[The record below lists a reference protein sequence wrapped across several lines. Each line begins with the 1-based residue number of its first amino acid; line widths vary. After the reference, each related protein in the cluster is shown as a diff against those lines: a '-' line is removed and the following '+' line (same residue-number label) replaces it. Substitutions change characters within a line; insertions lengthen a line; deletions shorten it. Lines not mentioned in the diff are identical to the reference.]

1 VKAAL
6 IYGRKAV
13 VELTGVSGRQ
23 VDHWA
28 TTGVV
33 RPSVKGAAGKGSRRE
48 YAFRDLVALKVA
60 KRLREGGIS
69 LQKIRKALVW
79 LRRNFPEV
87 KAPLAELRLVTDGD
101 TLFLV
106 DRDLSRIIDVLRG
119 GQFVFSLA
127 LGEII
132 EGLQGEVQKFAAPKE
147 EKVRVAGRSL
157 TVVVTPDLEEGGF
170 SSHCREIPGISS
182 QGDTEPEALDNILEL
197 LQAMIQ
203 PGGKARPPQTGNSG
217 LPEP

>member
-1 VKAAL
+1 M
-6 IYGRKAV
+6 

-60 KRLREGGIS
+60 KRLREEGIS

-106 DRDLSRIIDVLRG
+106 DRDLSRVMDVLKG

-132 EGLQGEVQKFAAPKE
+132 EGLRGDLAKFAVPKE

-157 TVVVTPDLEEGGF
+157 TVVLTPDLEKGGF
-170 SSHCREIPGISS
+170 TSNCRELPGTSS
-182 QGDTEPEALDNILEL
+182 QGDTEPEALDNILEAL
-197 LQAMIQ
+197 EAAIK
-203 PGGKARPPQTGNSG
+203 PAKEGPVTPARKPRRP
-217 LPEP
+217 

>member
-1 VKAAL
+1 LKAAM
-6 IYGRKAV
+6 IFGRKTV

-33 RPSVKGAAGKGSRRE
+33 RPSVKGAAGKGTRRE
-48 YAFRDLVALKVA
+48 YSFRDLVALKVA
-60 KRLREGGIS
+60 KRLRDEGIS

-87 KAPLAELRLVTDGD
+87 KAPLAELRFVTDGD

-106 DRDLSRIIDVLRG
+106 DRDLSRIIDVLQE

-132 EGLQGEVQKFAAPKE
+132 AGLRGKVQRFVVPKE
-147 EKVRVAGRSL
+147 EKVRVAGRTF
-157 TVVVTPDLEEGGF
+157 TVVLTPDLEEGGF
-170 SSHCREIPGISS
+170 TSQCREIPGTIS
-182 QGDTEPEALDNILEL
+182 QGDTEPEALDNIMEA
-197 LQAMIQ
+197 LQAAIEPERAGQ
-203 PGGKARPPQTGNSG
+203 AAPARKPRTP
-217 LPEP
+217 

>member
-1 VKAAL
+1 MKAAL
-6 IYGRKAV
+6 IFGMKAV
-13 VELTGVSGRQ
+13 LELTGVSGRQ

-60 KRLREGGIS
+60 KRLREEGIS

-79 LRRNFPEV
+79 LRRNFPDV
-87 KAPLAELRLVTDGD
+87 QAPLAELRLVTDGD

-106 DRDLSRIIDVLRG
+106 DRDLSRIMDVLKG

-132 EGLQGEVQKFAAPKE
+132 AGLRGDLAKFAVPRE
-147 EKVRVAGRSL
+147 EKVRVAGRSF
-157 TVVVTPDLEEGGF
+157 TVVLTPDLEEGGF
-170 SSHCREIPGISS
+170 ISHCREIPGTSS
-182 QGDTEPEALDNILEL
+182 QGDTEPEALDNILEAL
-197 LQAMIQ
+197 EAAIG
-203 PGGKARPPQTGNSG
+203 PEKEGPAAPARKPRTP
-217 LPEP
+217 

>member
-1 VKAAL
+1 MKAAL
-6 IYGRKAV
+6 IFGRKAV
-13 VELTGVSGRQ
+13 AQLTGVSGRQ

-60 KRLREGGIS
+60 KRLREEGIS

-79 LRRNFPEV
+79 LRKNFPDV
-87 KAPLAELRLVTDGD
+87 RQPLAELRLVTDGVS
-101 TLFLV
+101 LFVL
-106 DRDLSRIIDVLRG
+106 DRDPEKILDVLQG

-132 EGLQGEVQKFAAPKE
+132 VVLCKNLAKFAVPKE
-147 EKVRVAGRSL
+147 EKVRVAGRSF
-157 TVVVTPDLEEGGF
+157 TVVLTPDLEEGGYT
-170 SSHCREIPGISS
+170 SHCREIPGMSS
-182 QGDTEPEALDNILEL
+182 QGDTEPDALDNLLEL
-197 LQAMIQ
+197 LQAAIQ
-203 PGGKARPPQTGNSG
+203 PGREGPAGYPGR
-217 LPEP
+217 

>member
-1 VKAAL
+1 MKAAL
-6 IYGRKAV
+6 IFGRKAV

-60 KRLREGGIS
+60 KKLREEGIS

-79 LRRNFPEV
+79 LRKNFPDV
-87 KAPLAELRLVTDGD
+87 RQPLAELRLVTDGVN
-101 TLFLV
+101 LFVL
-106 DRDLSRIIDVLRG
+106 DRDPEKILDVLKG
-119 GQFVFSLA
+119 GQFVFALA

-132 EGLQGEVQKFAAPKE
+132 EGLRGDLAKFAVPKE
-147 EKVRVAGRSL
+147 EKVRVAGR
-157 TVVVTPDLEEGGF
+157 TFTMVVTPDLEEGGF
-170 SSHCREIPGISS
+170 TSYCRELPGTSS
-182 QGDTEPEALDNILEL
+182 QGDTEPEALDNLLEL

-203 PGGKARPPQTGNSG
+203 PGRGGPAAPGRKPRTP
-217 LPEP
+217 